1 MNEIGKKL
9 KELVDQETAVMND
22 VVPSDLLLD
31 VTPIHPLYRIL
42 LYYRECGTTRTNTN
56 PLKPCIIDATLDDL
70 ICKDNFDQIQKFIAD
85 AVKKHFKEKCMYVE
99 DVIMVGWSLI
109 TCVKDVGEPKIE
121 WVMS

>member
-1 MNEIGKKL
+1 MNEIEKRM
-9 KELVDQETAVMND
+9 KEIVAQNE

-31 VTPIHPLYRIL
+31 VTPIRPLYRIL

-70 ICKDNFDQIQKFIAD
+70 ICKSTFDQLQKFVVD

-99 DVIMVGWSLI
+99 DVTMVGWSLI
-109 TCVKDVGEPKIE
+109 TCVEDVKEPKIE
-121 WVMS
+121 WIMS